1 MLKEDQI
8 RQIEEKMV
16 DAVEQAKEMGSVSS
30 GAEKNVGNVLCG
42 RAIVCLEYYN
52 VSMWRGRI
60 RDLH

>member
-8 RQIEEKMV
+8 RQIEEKMMDV
-16 DAVEQAKEMGSVSS
+16 VEQAKEMGVSLR
-30 GAEKNVGNVLCG
+30 ELKKMLEMFYVG